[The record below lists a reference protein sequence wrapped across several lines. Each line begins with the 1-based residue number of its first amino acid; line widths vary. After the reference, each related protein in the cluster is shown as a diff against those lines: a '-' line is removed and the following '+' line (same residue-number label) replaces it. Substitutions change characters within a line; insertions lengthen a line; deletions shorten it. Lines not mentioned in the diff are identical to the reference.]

1 MLINADSFGGGLHE
15 GFFFLGQ
22 AVERI
27 HQLVYLP
34 LQRARVRLGIALLR
48 REDAVNHTL
57 KTPSAFSV
65 FEQAFVNGYLFQRV
79 LVIFDHSPFPF
90 PPVQ

>member
-1 MLINADSFGGGLHE
+1 LDE

-48 REDAVNHTL
+48 REDAVNQFDERFL
-57 KTPSAFSV
+57 LIGSNALYRNFRSRARWGACSV
-65 FEQAFVNGYLFQRV
+65 GLLCGLAKIRSFRG
-79 LVIFDHSPFPF
+79 SP
-90 PPVQ
+90 